1 MAFQGSLKELPLPDI
16 IQLVS
21 VSGKTGVF
29 TLKNGTES
37 GFIYLQD
44 GQIVH
49 AQVGDLVGEEAVY
62 DLAIWPQG
70 EFVFTPGQHSPSSS
84 IQKSNTNLLM
94 EAARRIDEWQVLSK
108 RIPSTR
114 LVPVFT
120 QKSSNTSVSFT
131 PQEWAL
137 ICKIDERRSI
147 EEIAVGLG
155 VSPFETCK
163 ILYGLITSG
172 LVELKEDLSKL
183 HTDRLQ
189 RMSVP
194 DLSAL
199 ADKIHQ
205 QARQLVS
212 HPEKAHELMRGL
224 DQKEALADLGS
235 AMDYLRSLPEVGKSH
250 IGSLGFCMGGGLSLQ
265 LALSRPDLSGAVMF
279 YGQPDTDP
287 MDLDKAACP
296 VLGLF
301 GADDQ
306 GIPAAKIQEMAKE
319 LNEVGEG
326 ATVKI
331 YPGAGHAFFNE
342 TRPSYNAWAAADAW
356 TLTLTFFNARLKE

>member
-29 TLKNGTES
+29 TLKNGAES
-37 GFIYLQD
+37 GYIYLQD

-49 AQVGDLVGEEAVY
+49 AQVGELMGEEAVY

-70 EFVFTPGQHSPSSS
+70 EFVFTPGQTSPSSS

-155 VSPFETCK
+155 TSPFETCK
-163 ILYGLITSG
+163 VLYGLITSG
-172 LVELKEDLSKL
+172 LVELKEDLARL
-183 HTDRLQ
+183 HTDKLVK
-189 RMSVP
+189 MLPPELNV
-194 DLSAL
+194 L
-199 ADKIHQ
+199 ADRIHQ
-205 QARQLVS
+205 QARALLS
-212 HPEKAHELMRGL
+212 THDKSSELENVYR
-224 DQKEALADLGS
+224 
-235 AMDYLRSLPEVGKSH
+235 
-250 IGSLGFCMGGGLSLQ
+250 
-265 LALSRPDLSGAVMF
+265 LSRAEFEAGRGVDAILDLIRAVEKTISTALGPNQAKTF
-279 YGQPDTDP
+279 LTRVQQF
-287 MDLDKAACP
+287 LAA
-296 VLGLF
+296 G
-301 GADDQ
+301 
-306 GIPAAKIQEMAKE
+306 
-319 LNEVGEG
+319 
-326 ATVKI
+326 
-331 YPGAGHAFFNE
+331 
-342 TRPSYNAWAAADAW
+342 
-356 TLTLTFFNARLKE
+356 